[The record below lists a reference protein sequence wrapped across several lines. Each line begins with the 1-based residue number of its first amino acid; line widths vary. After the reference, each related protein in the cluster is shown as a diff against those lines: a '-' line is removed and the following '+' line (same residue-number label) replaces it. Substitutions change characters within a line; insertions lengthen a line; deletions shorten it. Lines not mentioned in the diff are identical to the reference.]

1 MREATSEKTFFVSD
15 TKSVKVPLMYQN
27 GNFGYFENEEIQ
39 FLRLPYKAGNVSM
52 ELVLPKGDVKLDKV
66 ESSLTLEQL
75 NEWRKKSW
83 QRTVLVYLPRFKM
96 NWSFPLK
103 NVLGE
108 MGMKR
113 AFSETGEF
121 GRMSSIKVMQLHDTF
136 HKAFVEVNEKGTEA
150 TAATAAGGMNV
161 VSYRHPPPVVFR
173 ADHPF
178 LMMLRHQP
186 TGLIL
191 FIGRVIDPTGIGG
204 PVLERLA
211 RSLFGQPAPF
221 PGGQLVAPDLVFP

>member
-191 FIGRVIDPTGIGG
+191 FIGRVIDP
-204 PVLERLA
+204 
-211 RSLFGQPAPF
+211 S
-221 PGGQLVAPDLVFP
+221 